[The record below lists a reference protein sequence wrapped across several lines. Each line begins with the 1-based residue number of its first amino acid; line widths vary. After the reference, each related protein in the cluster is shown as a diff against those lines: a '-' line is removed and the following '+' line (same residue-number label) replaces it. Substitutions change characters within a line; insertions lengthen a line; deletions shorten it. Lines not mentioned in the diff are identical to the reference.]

1 MTGAVFEPVGD
12 AFQPQPVSRSGWGE
26 EVLHGGPVA
35 ALFVHQ
41 MERVPAPVPMQ
52 VARLTVDM
60 FRPVPTSPLTV
71 TTQVSREGRRIQTLE
86 ASMTSDGVEVAR
98 ATMLRIRSD
107 DLAVPDHPTR
117 EPLPD
122 PDGLP
127 VHRMVHPMPEHDEDD
142 WFHTRGVEMRLVS
155 GDIVEP
161 GPATVWMRLTVPI
174 VSGEEPSPTQRAVAV
189 ADFPNGISR
198 VLPPGWLYINPDLTV
213 HFARPP
219 DGEWI
224 ALGARTDITGG
235 VGLAQAD
242 LFDTAG
248 AFGHCLQSLLVAQGY

>member
-1 MTGAVFEPVGD
+1 VTEAVFERIGD

-41 MERVPAPVPMQ
+41 MERVPTPVPMQ
-52 VARLTVDM
+52 VTRLTVDM
-60 FRPVPTSPLTV
+60 FRPVPTSPLIV
-71 TTQVSREGRRIQTLE
+71 TTKVSREGRRIQTLE
-86 ASMTSDGVEVAR
+86 ASMDSGGVEVAR

-117 EPLPD
+117 EPLPE

-127 VHRMVHPMPEHDEDD
+127 VYRMREHDEGD

-155 GDIVEP
+155 GDVVEP

-174 VSGEEPSPTQRAVAV
+174 VAGEEPSPIQRAVAV

-213 HFARPP
+213 HFGRPP
-219 DGEWI
+219 AGEWI
-224 ALGARTDITGG
+224 ALRARTDITGG
-235 VGLAQAD
+235 VGLAQAE
-242 LFDTAG
+242 LFDTGG
-248 AFGHCLQSLLVAQGY
+248 AFGHSLQSLLVAGAV